1 MSRNLKYVLD
11 MLLMKVSVLYMIY
24 LDNAA
29 TTKPNQA
36 VLDSFLKVSEKAYY
50 NANSPHQMGLQSEKI
65 LLQAKSRVKEML
77 NLNNNTDV
85 IFTSGATES
94 NNIALKGIAL
104 RKKQFANVIIT
115 SVLEHPSVLEVMR
128 YLETQGF
135 ILKYVNVTP
144 NGQIDI
150 NHLEQ
155 LMTDNVGLVTCM
167 YVNNVMGQIQPIKEI
182 GSLLKQYPKAHFH
195 VDGVQALGKIPM
207 QLENVN
213 SVSFSGHKF
222 NGLKGQGILII
233 DNKEKIEPTVF
244 GGGQEYGIRSGTVNL
259 AMNVSLVKAME
270 IAIQNLNE
278 LNHRLSRYNKV
289 IRESLSQYKGVYI
302 NSPEN
307 SAPHIL
313 NIAFPG
319 VKGEVLVNAFSKLDI
334 MVSTTSACSSK
345 REKLNEVLLA
355 MDIEDNRIEGS
366 VRLSMGETTTEKDIE
381 QFKDKFKLIYAQ
393 IKELLK

>member
-1 MSRNLKYVLD
+1 

-77 NLNNNTDV
+77 NLNKNTDV

-207 QLENVN
+207 QLEDVN
-213 SVSFSGHKF
+213 SISFSGHKF

>member
-1 MSRNLKYVLD
+1 
-11 MLLMKVSVLYMIY
+11 MIY

-77 NLNNNTDV
+77 NLNKNTDI

-104 RKKQFANVIIT
+104 RKKQFANIIIT

-207 QLENVN
+207 QLEDVN
-213 SVSFSGHKF
+213 SISFSGHKF

-233 DNKEKIEPTVF
+233 DNKEKIEPTIF

-289 IRESLSQYKGVYI
+289 IRECLSQYKGVYI

-355 MDIEDNRIEGS
+355 MGIKDNRIEGS

-381 QFKDKFKLIYAQ
+381 QFKDKLELIYAQ

>member
-1 MSRNLKYVLD
+1 
-11 MLLMKVSVLYMIY
+11 MIY

-77 NLNNNTDV
+77 NLNKNADI

-104 RKKQFANVIIT
+104 RKKQFTNVIIT

-207 QLENVN
+207 QLEDVN
-213 SVSFSGHKF
+213 SISFSGHKF

-233 DNKEKIEPTVF
+233 DNKEKIEPTIF

-289 IRESLSQYKGVYI
+289 IRECLGQYKGMYI

-355 MDIEDNRIEGS
+355 MGIKDNRIEGS

-381 QFKDKFKLIYAQ
+381 QFKDKLELIYAQ

>member
-1 MSRNLKYVLD
+1 
-11 MLLMKVSVLYMIY
+11 MIY

-77 NLNNNTDV
+77 NLNKNTDI

-104 RKKQFANVIIT
+104 RKKQFANVIII

-207 QLENVN
+207 QLEDVN
-213 SVSFSGHKF
+213 SISFSGHKF

-233 DNKEKIEPTVF
+233 DNKEKIEPTIF

-289 IRESLSQYKGVYI
+289 IRECLSQHKGVYI

-355 MDIEDNRIEGS
+355 MGIKDNRIEGS

-381 QFKDKFKLIYAQ
+381 QFKDKLELIYAQ

>member
-1 MSRNLKYVLD
+1 
-11 MLLMKVSVLYMIY
+11 MIY

-65 LLQAKSRVKEML
+65 LLQAKSSVKEML

-289 IRESLSQYKGVYI
+289 IRESLSQYKRVYI

>member
-1 MSRNLKYVLD
+1 
-11 MLLMKVSVLYMIY
+11 MIY

-29 TTKPNQA
+29 TTKPNPA
-36 VLDSFLKVSEKAYY
+36 VLASFLKVNEKAYY

-104 RKKQFANVIIT
+104 RKKQFANFIIT
-115 SVLEHPSVLEVMR
+115 SVLEHPSVLEVIR

>member
-1 MSRNLKYVLD
+1 
-11 MLLMKVSVLYMIY
+11 MIY

-135 ILKYVNVTP
+135 ILEYVNVTP

>member
-1 MSRNLKYVLD
+1 
-11 MLLMKVSVLYMIY
+11 MIY

-77 NLNNNTDV
+77 NLNKNADI

-270 IAIQNLNE
+270 IAIQNLIE

>member
-1 MSRNLKYVLD
+1 
-11 MLLMKVSVLYMIY
+11 MIY

-77 NLNNNTDV
+77 NLNKNADI

-207 QLENVN
+207 QLEDVN
-213 SVSFSGHKF
+213 SISFSGHKF

-233 DNKEKIEPTVF
+233 DNKEKIEPTIF

-289 IRESLSQYKGVYI
+289 IRECLSQYKGMYI

-355 MDIEDNRIEGS
+355 MGIKDNRIEGS

-381 QFKDKFKLIYAQ
+381 QFKDKLELIYAQ

>member
-1 MSRNLKYVLD
+1 
-11 MLLMKVSVLYMIY
+11 MIY

-29 TTKPNQA
+29 TTKPNPA
-36 VLDSFLKVSEKAYY
+36 VLASFLKVSEKAYY

-135 ILKYVNVTP
+135 ILKYVNVTR

-222 NGLKGQGILII
+222 NGLKGQGILVI

>member
-1 MSRNLKYVLD
+1 
-11 MLLMKVSVLYMIY
+11 MIY

-207 QLENVN
+207 QLEDVN
-213 SVSFSGHKF
+213 SISFSGHKF

-355 MDIEDNRIEGS
+355 MGIKDNRIEGS

-381 QFKDKFKLIYAQ
+381 QFKDKLELIYAQ

>member
-1 MSRNLKYVLD
+1 
-11 MLLMKVSVLYMIY
+11 MIY

-36 VLDSFLKVSEKAYY
+36 VLYSFLKVSAKAYY

>member
-1 MSRNLKYVLD
+1 
-11 MLLMKVSVLYMIY
+11 MIY

-77 NLNNNTDV
+77 NLNKNTDI

-233 DNKEKIEPTVF
+233 DNKEKIEPTIF

>member
-1 MSRNLKYVLD
+1 

-128 YLETQGF
+128 YLETQGS

>member
-1 MSRNLKYVLD
+1 
-11 MLLMKVSVLYMIY
+11 MIY

-77 NLNNNTDV
+77 NLNKNADI

-289 IRESLSQYKGVYI
+289 IRECLSQHKGVYI

>member
-1 MSRNLKYVLD
+1 
-11 MLLMKVSVLYMIY
+11 MIY

-128 YLETQGF
+128 YLKTQGF

-213 SVSFSGHKF
+213 SISFSGHKF

>member
-1 MSRNLKYVLD
+1 
-11 MLLMKVSVLYMIY
+11 MIY

-77 NLNNNTDV
+77 NLNKNTDI

-155 LMTDNVGLVTCM
+155 LMTDNVALVTCM

-207 QLENVN
+207 QLEDVN
-213 SVSFSGHKF
+213 SISFSGHKF

-233 DNKEKIEPTVF
+233 DNKEKIEPTIF

-289 IRESLSQYKGVYI
+289 IRECLSQYKGVYI

-355 MDIEDNRIEGS
+355 MGIKDNRIEGS

-381 QFKDKFKLIYAQ
+381 QFKDKLELIYAQ

>member
-1 MSRNLKYVLD
+1 
-11 MLLMKVSVLYMIY
+11 MIY

-29 TTKPNQA
+29 TTKPKQA

-345 REKLNEVLLA
+345 REKLNEVLLT